1 MRFGWSVVVLASLL
15 SLPGCSQQ
23 ASTDELVVTLEST
36 ESEDRVWA
44 ARLLQTRNSEASKV
58 VPALIKSLD
67 DSQSNVRR
75 SAAISL
81 GYCGSEAAEAIPAL
95 EERQQDPDPRVREAA
110 KTALERI
117 QG

>member
-1 MRFGWSVVVLASLL
+1 MAS
-15 SLPGCSQQ
+15 G
-23 ASTDELVVTLEST
+23 A
-36 ESEDRVWA
+36 A
-44 ARLLQTRNSEASKV
+44 ARDEPSYPHASSAAEPNTAYLAVFRCMLQARNSEALKV
-58 VPALIKSLD
+58 VPALIKSLED
-67 DSQSNVRR
+67 AQSSVRR